1 MSLLKRGSIWWSYFF
16 VDGVRHQQSTGT
28 TNRRQAEAIERKLR
42 EEVNNQ
48 RFQIVKYDPDITAG
62 LGPIELWQYVKKFK
76 SPVLYIVG
84 ANSNLVPK
92 ETQAQLKATLPNI
105 EVLSIPDA
113 GHSPH
118 QDNPQVW
125 LAVVRA
131 FLAG

>member
-1 MSLLKRGSIWWSYFF
+1 M
-16 VDGVRHQQSTGT
+16 
-28 TNRRQAEAIERKLR
+28 
-42 EEVNNQ
+42 
-48 RFQIVKYDPDITAG
+48 
-62 LGPIELWQYVKKFK
+62 
-76 SPVLYIVG
+76 LYIVG

-105 EVLSIPDA
+105 EVLTIPDA
-113 GHSPH
+113 GHTPH